1 MSKEASSDRLSEV
14 SRKLDLI
21 MQRLDTLEEII
32 LKNPEYTGLAASLRV
47 VKAGVGLYDEPLK
60 VLSRFKTAERYV
72 KRPAIAQDEISRC
85 IVQALAMKESLNIS
99 AITRQVQT
107 MRGKASRRII
117 RERVKRLE
125 KEGVISK
132 VEGFGNT
139 YKLVG
144 EPSAGEK

>member
-1 MSKEASSDRLSEV
+1 MSKEASPDRLSEV
-14 SRKLDLI
+14 SKKLDLI

-47 VKAGVGLYDEPLK
+47 IKAGVGLYDEPLK
-60 VLSRFKTAERYV
+60 VLSRFKTAEHYV

-99 AITRQVQT
+99 AVTRQVQT

-117 RERVKRLE
+117 RERIKRLE
-125 KEGVISK
+125 KDGVIRK

-144 EPSAGEK
+144 DQSEK

>member
-1 MSKEASSDRLSEV
+1 MSKEASPDRLSEV
-14 SRKLDLI
+14 SKKLDLI

-60 VLSRFKTAERYV
+60 VLSRFKTAEHYV

-99 AITRQVQT
+99 AVTRQVQT

-117 RERVKRLE
+117 RERIKRLE
-125 KEGVISK
+125 KDGVIRK

-144 EPSAGEK
+144 DQSEK

>member
-14 SRKLDLI
+14 SKKLDLI

-60 VLSRFKTAERYV
+60 VLSRFKTAELYV
-72 KRPAIAQDEISRC
+72 KRPTIAQDEISRC

-117 RERVKRLE
+117 RERIKRLE
-125 KEGVISK
+125 KDCVIRK

-144 EPSAGEK
+144 EPNEK